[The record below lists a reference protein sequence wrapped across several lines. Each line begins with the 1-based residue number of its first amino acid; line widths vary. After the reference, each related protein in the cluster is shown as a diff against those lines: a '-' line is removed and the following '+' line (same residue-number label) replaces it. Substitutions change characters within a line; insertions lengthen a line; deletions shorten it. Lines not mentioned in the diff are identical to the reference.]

1 MLATLFLCC
10 PFTLLALCLH
20 STLYLQTLLAL
31 CAVPSCKI
39 SLWNAT
45 SLSVERWQQQN
56 TNAGNKQTQLNG
68 EHAYRYMMPWW
79 DFLKN
84 YIPLCLHCTI
94 APKKLIQICWRNRHK
109 VIAQKHGWLIKLR
122 NRRPTL
128 NPCVNKTCV
137 EFFTL
142 TLLSRSVQLSTHC
155 SSTGGSWQRWGFDS
169 QFFVV
174 FFFVFLSRVKLSAV
188 SNCPVS
194 NCPWFQI
201 VRQHCGCQI
210 VAVSNCPGVKLS

>member
-1 MLATLFLCC
+1 
-10 PFTLLALCLH
+10 
-20 STLYLQTLLAL
+20 
-31 CAVPSCKI
+31 
-39 SLWNAT
+39 
-45 SLSVERWQQQN
+45 
-56 TNAGNKQTQLNG
+56 
-68 EHAYRYMMPWW
+68 MPWW

-174 FFFVFLSRVKLSAV
+174 FFFLYF
-188 SNCPVS
+188 CPVS
-194 NCPWFQI
+194 NCPRCQI
-201 VRQHCGCQI
+201 VRCQI
-210 VAVSNCPGVKLS
+210 VRGFKLSANIAGVKLSRCQIVLVSNCPRTQTSTTPDIHYGTQFSWK